1 MKTILFALVAMT
13 LTTAHAGTKCDQA
26 DILNKAEAVAIAMAD
41 SSDRSTGSLVQKELE
56 VKPYYGN
63 GKMYDV
69 VYKAG
74 KVWVTVSAI
83 SFGSGQN
90 PGCNVT
96 SAQLGVSP

>member
-1 MKTILFALVAMT
+1 MKTILFVLAAMT
-13 LTTAHAGTKCDQA
+13 LTTANAGTKCDQA

-41 SSDRSTGSLVQKELE
+41 SSDRATGSLVQKTLE
-56 VKPYYGN
+56 VKPYYSN
-63 GKMYDV
+63 GKIYDV

-74 KVWVTVSAI
+74 KLWVSVSAV
-83 SFGSGQN
+83 SFGTAQN